1 MIFNSCNTL
10 QAVVGMFAHSTNTS
24 KRTIE
29 FLSHAGLSIAPTSI
43 NRMVG
48 RLSSEARLLFKDE
61 LSGLVSAIGLD
72 NLEVRFNGEQPTPE
86 NPGQLVS
93 MTSAAFFPLHSG
105 TTKEDLRVCEEPW
118 ARSPFNPH
126 RSLPPVVFSHD
137 RLMSMVLKISFPPE
151 DEMSM
156 HSLFAWHVCDILLN
170 KDLETIPQD
179 LKDFFRKE
187 KLGLP
192 AQQGW
197 IPHTK
202 TTQKPLH
209 TMNISLSTSHGSAMA
224 LENILKQGGA
234 IREQR
239 KAHILLMHADLGAG
253 KKYLGLQESRGIKDD
268 AWDRLQFIIFL
279 PGWFHIRI
287 ALADAMH

>member
-1 MIFNSCNTL
+1 
-10 QAVVGMFAHSTNTS
+10 
-24 KRTIE
+24 
-29 FLSHAGLSIAPTSI
+29 
-43 NRMVG
+43 
-48 RLSSEARLLFKDE
+48 
-61 LSGLVSAIGLD
+61 
-72 NLEVRFNGEQPTPE
+72 
-86 NPGQLVS
+86 
-93 MTSAAFFPLHSG
+93 
-105 TTKEDLRVCEEPW
+105 
-118 ARSPFNPH
+118 
-126 RSLPPVVFSHD
+126 
-137 RLMSMVLKISFPPE
+137 
-151 DEMSM
+151 MSM
-156 HSLFAWHVCDILLN
+156 HSLFAWHVRDILRN
-170 KDLETIPQD
+170 KDLETIPED

-192 AQQGW
+192 AQQSW

-287 ALADAMH
+287 ALADAMHRLWMLPERSRAGHPTHPHSLFHLCTLLRPREIGKISTNPGFRRTHSLIQHLALATIADRWRLTVKRIHGVDLKNWRPTWDQVVDVSRQVVSEHVAALTYRPAHLSGSNGDMVHNQIRLFNQNALLYLTSGKAWHTS